1 MGRLENVGSLDRKSR
16 DGGRRRRRHRRMRD
30 VEASDRFTMAGKRD
44 QYVMFDTRLGLGKPK
59 RRVE

>member
-1 MGRLENVGSLDRKSR
+1 
-16 DGGRRRRRHRRMRD
+16 MRD